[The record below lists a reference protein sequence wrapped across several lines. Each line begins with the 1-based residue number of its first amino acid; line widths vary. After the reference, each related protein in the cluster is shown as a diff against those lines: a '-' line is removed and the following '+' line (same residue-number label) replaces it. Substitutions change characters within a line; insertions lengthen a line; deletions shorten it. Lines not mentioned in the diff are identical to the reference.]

1 MKKFTIS
8 LFIVAVA
15 FAAFADQDRPAALQ
29 GVGIDQ
35 RLNEQAPLEL
45 MFRDETGRSV
55 KLGDYF
61 SDKPVILSL
70 VYYECP
76 MLCTLTLNGL
86 VRSMRVLPFGVGERY
101 TVVTVS
107 FNPHE
112 TSSLAAAKKKEYL
125 SHYARPGGETG
136 WHFLTGD
143 ESSIQKLTQAVG
155 FHYNYDAQSGQ
166 YAHATG
172 LVILTPRGKIARYF
186 YGVEFSPRDLRLAL
200 DEASANKIGSPVDA
214 MLLFCFHYDPMTGKY
229 GLAIMRVIQLAG
241 AGTVLALGG
250 FMAVML
256 WRERRG
262 KLRSAEAK

>member
-1 MKKFTIS
+1 MRVFAVT
-8 LFIVAVA
+8 LFLAAVA
-15 FAAFADQDRPAALQ
+15 FSAFADQDRPAALQ
-29 GVGIDQ
+29 SVGIDQ
-35 RLNEQAPLEL
+35 RLNEQAPLDL
-45 MFRDETGRSV
+45 IFRDETGRAV

-61 SDKPVILSL
+61 GDKPVILSL

-101 TVVTVS
+101 AVVTVS
-107 FNPHE
+107 FNPRE

-125 SHYARPGGETG
+125 AHYARPGGETG

-155 FHYNYDAQSGQ
+155 FHYNYDPQSGQ
-166 YAHATG
+166 FAHATG
-172 LVILTPRGKIARYF
+172 LVILTPQGRIARYF

-200 DEASANKIGSPVDA
+200 DEASANKIGSPVEA

-229 GLAIMRVIQLAG
+229 GLIITRVIQLAG

-262 KLRSAEAK
+262 KLRSAEAR